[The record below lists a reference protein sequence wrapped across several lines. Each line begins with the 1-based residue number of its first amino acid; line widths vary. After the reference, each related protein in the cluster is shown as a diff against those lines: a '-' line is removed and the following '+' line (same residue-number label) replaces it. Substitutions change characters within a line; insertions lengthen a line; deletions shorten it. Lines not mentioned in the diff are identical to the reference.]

1 MSQYHLAILLLSTFI
16 SLLGI
21 GIIIPVMPV
30 FATKLGANGLTLGL
44 IIASFSITRTILLP
58 VVGNL
63 SDRWGRKGFLA
74 CGLLMYAL
82 VGLIFPQASSIA
94 NIIAI
99 RAFHGVGSAMIVP
112 IAMAYVSDMSP
123 VGQEG
128 RYMGML
134 NVAIFTGI
142 GSGPLLG
149 GLFTDHWGMAAAFY
163 AMSGLSLVAFLL
175 VVLQMPSIE
184 ARADRPQTA
193 GIFQTL
199 GLMLKDRRTR
209 AILAA
214 RMSTMLIMVP
224 TMAFLPL
231 LMAQWFAAS
240 GTEIGVVIAC
250 RTLAN
255 ALLQTPFGRRAER
268 CDKVRQLMVG
278 CALISFVLCL
288 VPLAWNFW
296 VLLALFVLLG
306 AGEAMVWPTLG
317 ALAAEEGRRYG
328 QGSMMGIFNMAMSC
342 GIFLGSM
349 VAGGS
354 VDLLGLRSTFVI
366 VGTVVFISTMF
377 AARRIRGAVRSA
389 SV

>member
-209 AILAA
+209 AILVA

-268 CDKVRQLMVG
+268 CDKVSQLMAG
-278 CALISFVLCL
+278 CALISLVLCL